1 MFSLYYNR
9 SYLQTRLALKFNYEC
24 EKQTIKSSELV
35 CWTGCW
41 AWFRFQLLFSLFSTH
56 FAVFLLHIWF

>member
-1 MFSLYYNR
+1 MRRDSPHVPHNKQRQIRGKQMFSLYYNR

-35 CWTGCW
+35 C
-41 AWFRFQLLFSLFSTH
+41 
-56 FAVFLLHIWF
+56 